1 MNGKE
6 EKRSEVES
14 ACDRY
19 YRMLG
24 RAPVI
29 RTEHVGGGTSH
40 GLSSS
45 GKIITTYNRSEEI
58 SSYDKDT
65 NDLLRAKFACQEDM
79 VVSPLSTN
87 RNTFYVNKGELESHF
102 EEAKQ
107 RILDP
112 KNQPT
117 TASSGCTTQ

>member
-1 MNGKE
+1 MNEKK
-6 EKRSEVES
+6 EKRIEVET

-29 RTEHVGGGTSH
+29 RTEHVGGGTHH

-45 GKIITTYNRSEEI
+45 GKIITTYNSAEEI

-65 NDLLRAKFACQEDM
+65 NNLLRAKFACQEDM

-87 RNTFYVNKGELESHF
+87 RHTFYVNKDELESHF
-102 EEAKQ
+102 EAAKQ
-107 RILDP
+107 RDRAP
-112 KNQPT
+112 KNKPT
-117 TASSGCTTQ
+117 SSAGCAIQ